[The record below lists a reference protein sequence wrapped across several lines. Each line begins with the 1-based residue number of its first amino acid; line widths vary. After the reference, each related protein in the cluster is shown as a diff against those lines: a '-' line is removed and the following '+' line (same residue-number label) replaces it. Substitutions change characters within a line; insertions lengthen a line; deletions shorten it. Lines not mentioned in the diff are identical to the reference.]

1 MQIRKAASN
10 GIDIPRRLWLGFAPR
25 RRARRGAFLLICFA
39 ALSLGLLS
47 GGVVAQSNSPEG
59 AIAGHVL
66 DSAGK
71 PVPDATVLLT
81 GVASERASTDS
92 SGAFHF
98 TNLAPGRYEL
108 TANTTLAGSA
118 SDGIDVAPG
127 EAAAVELRLN
137 GKSASNE
144 ESHSSASLAQAM
156 QFADDPHFTIAGV
169 TDWTAAGGHGSDAS
183 LRTSEALTRETL
195 RLQPG
200 NRNTQSSSAT
210 CAQNEAALR
219 SGVADRPSSFAANR
233 CLGMF
238 YLQTGKYSEAVASL
252 HNAYRLQPADA
263 DNEYAL
269 AEAYEKSGDPAR
281 ARDHIQKLL
290 AQRDTAD
297 LHRLAGEVN
306 ESLGDPIT
314 AVKEFADAA
323 RKDPSEKNYFAW
335 GSELLYHRAV
345 WQARD
350 VFEEGSKAW
359 PKSARMLTALGA
371 ALFAGALYDDAAQRL
386 CQAANLDPQS
396 TEPYLFMGR
405 IEVAAPNPLPCVAQK
420 LADFH
425 KRQPGNALADY
436 YYAMALWK
444 QQPSP
449 LAQPARQQITQ
460 LLQQAIGAD
469 AGCGEA
475 YLQLGNLQAQSG
487 DYASAIPLYSQAI
500 HAKPQLTESY
510 YRLGLAY
517 DRIGQRDK
525 AQVAF
530 AQHERLEKEQAAA
543 VEKQRREIKQFVV
556 VSSAEKNA
564 SAENRNH

>member
-10 GIDIPRRLWLGFAPR
+10 VLDIPRPPWLGFAPR
-25 RRARRGAFLLICFA
+25 RGARPGAFLLVCFA
-39 ALSLGLLS
+39 ALLLGPLS
-47 GGVVAQSNSPEG
+47 GGVVAQSKSPAG

-81 GVASERASTDS
+81 GVASERATSDS

-98 TNLAPGRYEL
+98 SNVAPGRYEL
-108 TANTTLAGSA
+108 TANTTSAGSA
-118 SDGIDVAPG
+118 SHGIDVAPG
-127 EAAAVELRLN
+127 KAAAVELRLN
-137 GKSASNE
+137 GKSASNG
-144 ESHSSASLAQAM
+144 ESHSSAGLAQAM

-195 RLQPG
+195 QLQPVS
-200 NRNTQSSSAT
+200 TQASSAA
-210 CAQNEAALR
+210 CPQDEAALR

-233 CLGMF
+233 CLGTF
-238 YLQTGKYSEAVASL
+238 YLQTGKYSEAVARL
-252 HNAYRLQPADA
+252 QNAYRLQPADA
-263 DNEYAL
+263 DNEYML

-314 AVKEFADAA
+314 AVNEFAEAV
-323 RKDPSEKNYFAW
+323 RKDPSEENYFAW

-371 ALFAGALYDDAAQRL
+371 ALFAGALYDEAAQRL

-420 LADFH
+420 LAEFH

-449 LAQPARQQITQ
+449 LAPAPRQQIAQ
-460 LLQQAIGAD
+460 LLQQAIAAD

-475 YLQLGNLQAQSG
+475 YLQLGNLQAQAG

-517 DRIGQRDK
+517 DRTGQRDR

>member
-1 MQIRKAASN
+1 MQIHTAILN
-10 GIDIPRRLWLGFAPR
+10 GLDVCRRLRPYFAPR
-25 RRARRGAFLLICFA
+25 PNARRGGLAVCLA
-39 ALSLGLLS
+39 ALLLGPLS
-47 GGVVAQSNSPEG
+47 AGVVAQSNSPAG
-59 AIAGHVL
+59 AIAGRVL

-81 GVASERASTDS
+81 GAATERATSDS

-98 TNLAPGRYEL
+98 FNLATGHYEL
-108 TANTTLAGSA
+108 TANATSAGSA

-127 EAAAVELRLN
+127 KAAIVELRLS
-137 GKSASNE
+137 GKSGPNGE
-144 ESHSSASLAQAM
+144 CHSSAGLAQAM

-195 RLQPG
+195 QLQPA
-200 NRNTQSSSAT
+200 NTRSSSAA
-210 CAQNEAALR
+210 CPQSEAALR
-219 SGVADRPSSFAANR
+219 SGVADQPSSFAANH

-252 HNAYRLQPADA
+252 QQASRLQPADA
-263 DNEYAL
+263 DNEYGL

-281 ARDHIQKLL
+281 AREHIQKLL
-290 AQRDTAD
+290 AQQDTAD

-314 AVKEFADAA
+314 AVKEFADAV
-323 RKDPSEKNYFAW
+323 RKDPSEENYFAW

-350 VFEEGSKAW
+350 VFEEGSRAW

-371 ALFAGALYDDAAQRL
+371 ALFAGALYDEAAQRL
-386 CQAANLDPQS
+386 CQASDLDPQS
-396 TEPYLFMGR
+396 TEPYLFMGK
-405 IEVAAPNPLPCVAQK
+405 IEVSAPSALPCVAQK
-420 LADFH
+420 LAEFH

-444 QQPSP
+444 QQPSS
-449 LAQPARQQITQ
+449 LAPPATQQITQ
-460 LLQQAIGAD
+460 LLQQAIAAD
-469 AGCGEA
+469 AACGEA

-487 DYASAIPLYSQAI
+487 DYASAIPLYSKAI
-500 HAKPQLTESY
+500 QAKPQLTESY

-517 DRIGQRDK
+517 DRTGQRDK

-556 VSSAEKNA
+556 LSSAEKNA